1 MPATTDQRSTTALRR
16 SIAAATSFAIAV
28 SAVVA
33 PVWSTDSGVR
43 AVAQSAV
50 TLSATATKDSL
61 GGGGWLGSIRLA
73 DGDYT
78 PKTVR
83 SVRMNFGPNAGAG
96 LSFYPVDTYEV
107 RLVRGTTVLDDLG
120 TLNGFGGSDAAGNRW
135 LDIDLPRDLTL
146 RDQETL
152 QIRKAGA
159 VNRLPIRAGLTAEG
173 PTATGF
179 STARSSTPT
188 VTESAVTVTPTATVT
203 VTPTVTAA
211 TITSTLQ
218 APARTATPVV
228 FTTTTSTAVAAATTV
243 TQAVGA
249 VTTTPY
255 VTRFITPTVT
265 APPVTATRQAR
276 AVTVTPTA
284 HTTVTP
290 TVTAPTRTVTETAP
304 TVTVRAQTATV
315 TPVVHVTNT
324 STVTER
330 VTVTPRATVTE
341 SSVAATV
348 TTTGATVT
356 AAPRTVTS
364 TPTVR
369 VTPTVTG
376 APRTLTSLVSSTVI
390 PVTEVTRPVTVTA
403 APKTKTV
410 EVAAPD
416 NYAWDRAKVVPGEMV
431 VIQPSRAQGSPTEAS
446 FSAVGA
452 EEAWVEVQEDGT
464 LVLTPPPG
472 TAPGVYEVRLTE
484 ATTGETDTVTVIVA
498 PEESMALRYAI
509 ADTHAHTP
517 AGASRTAPAPRARV
531 VEGGITYPD
540 RALPRGTTFDVDVPG
555 AAVDADGRVTFTP
568 PADTPPG
575 VVAVPVTVTFPDGSR
590 STYRAQFVV
599 GTPLMA
605 VRYPLA
611 YESGVTVPAGTA
623 SAVLP
628 AAGAAFPEGT
638 TFALRNGAQ
647 FPGWSLWLDEHTGA
661 LKVIAPAEG
670 SGDITVPV
678 VAYFTDGSTQDLS
691 VTVGVAGASAT
702 AVKGSLSYDTATA
715 MRGERVTIPLNG
727 NAEQS
732 TAFTLLEAP
741 ANTAVDA
748 ATGQLNVSV
757 PRDAVSGEPIQV
769 AVRVLYPD
777 RSSAQIVATVNVV
790 DQAALYPPQFEGSLV
805 KAGGDATLT
814 QKLNVPA
821 GTRFA
826 SEFAKPG
833 WTVSVDA
840 ATGELKVH
848 ADASVPDG
856 DQVLVPVKV
865 TYPDG
870 STRVV
875 AVPVTAAQPAR
886 PALPAAPEP
895 DGSSISSWLPILIGA
910 LIAIGATGYAVW
922 LNQDELRA
930 RFGV

>member
-1 MPATTDQRSTTALRR
+1 MPANDQRSTTALRR
-16 SIAAATSFAIAV
+16 TVAAATSFAVAV
-28 SAVVA
+28 SAIAV
-33 PVWSTDSGVR
+33 PVWSSETGVR
-43 AVAQSAV
+43 AVAQTEV
-50 TLSATATKDSL
+50 TLGATATKDSL
-61 GGGGWLGSIRLA
+61 GGGGWLGTIRLA

-83 SVRMNFGPNAGAG
+83 SVRLNFGPNAGAG
-96 LSFYPVDTYEV
+96 LGFYPEDTYEV
-107 RLVRGTTVLDDLG
+107 RLAQGTSVLDDFG
-120 TLNGFGGSDAAGNRW
+120 TLTGFGGSDASGNRW
-135 LDIDLPRDLTL
+135 LDIDLPRDITI
-146 RDQETL
+146 RDQQSL
-152 QIRKAGA
+152 QIRQPGA
-159 VNRLPIRAGLTAEG
+159 VNRLPIRAGFTAPG
-173 PTATGF
+173 PTATGY
-179 STARSSTPT
+179 STARFSVPT
-188 VTESAVTVTPTATVT
+188 VTVTPTATVT
-203 VTPTVTAA
+203 VTPTATAA
-211 TITSTLQ
+211 TSTVTLR
-218 APARTATPVV
+218 APATTITPVT
-228 FTTTTSTAVAAATTV
+228 FTTTTSTAVAAATTL
-243 TQAVGA
+243 TQVARTT
-249 VTTTPY
+249 TTTPY
-255 VTRFITPTVT
+255 VTRSVTPTVT
-265 APPVTATRQAR
+265 APPVTATRQAQ

-284 HTTVTP
+284 DTTVTP
-290 TVTAPTRTVTETAP
+290 TVTAPTRTVTSTAP

-315 TPVVHVTNT
+315 TPIVQVTNT

-330 VTVTPRATVTE
+330 VTVTPSVTV
-341 SSVAATV
+341 SVVSEAPAV
-348 TTTGATVT
+348 TTTAATAT
-356 AAPRTVTS
+356 AAPRTATS
-364 TPTVR
+364 TPTAR

-376 APRTLTSLVSSTVI
+376 APRTLTSTVSNTVI

-416 NYAWDRAKVVPGEMV
+416 NFRWDRAKVLPGEMV
-431 VIQPSRAQGSPTEAS
+431 VIQPSRAPGSAAEAS

-464 LVLTPPPG
+464 VVLTPPPG
-472 TAPGVYEVRLTE
+472 TAPGVYEVRVGE

-498 PEESMALRYAI
+498 PEESMALRYTI
-509 ADTHAHTP
+509 ADTNAHTP
-517 AGASRTAPAPRARV
+517 AGSSRTAPAPRARV

-540 RALPRGTTFDVDVPG
+540 RALPRGTTFEVDVPG

-575 VVAVPVTVTFPDGSR
+575 LLAVPVSVTFPDGSR

-628 AAGAAFPEGT
+628 VADGSFPEGT

-670 SGDITVPV
+670 SADITVPV
-678 VAYFTDGSTQDLS
+678 VAYFTDGSTQDLN
-691 VTVGVAGASAT
+691 VAVGVAKASAT
-702 AVKGSLSYDTATA
+702 AVKGSLSYDIATA

-727 NAEQS
+727 NAERG

-741 ANTAVDA
+741 ANAAVDA
-748 ATGQLNVSV
+748 ATGQLDVSV
-757 PRDAVSGEPIQV
+757 PHDALSGEPIQV
-769 AVRVLYPD
+769 AVRALYPD
-777 RSSAQIVATVNVV
+777 RSAAQIVATVNVV
-790 DQAALYPPQFEGSLV
+790 DQAALYPPQFEGSRV
-805 KAGGDATLT
+805 TVGGDTTLA

-833 WTVSVDA
+833 WNVSVDA
-840 ATGELKVH
+840 ATGELKVR

-856 DQVLVPVKV
+856 DQVLVPVRV

-875 AVPVTAAQPAR
+875 AVPVTASQPAR
-886 PALPAAPEP
+886 TTLPAAPEP
-895 DGSSISSWLPILIGA
+895 DGSSISNWLPILLGA
-910 LIAIGATGYAVW
+910 LVAIGATGYAVW
-922 LNQDELRA
+922 LNQDELRKA
-930 RFGV
+930 LRIDASWS